1 MVDQNRERHLS
12 RVDWGDLSEGDAD
25 WGEAAKIVGAIFKS
39 CEGTWKQ
46 VRCAGAQ

>member
-1 MVDQNRERHLS
+1 MRRVVDQNRERHLS
-12 RVDWGDLSEGDAD
+12 RVDWGDLSEGDDD

-46 VRCAGAQ
+46 V